1 MEYFA
6 AQEIRKLW
14 GKKPCDH
21 PRLERAHYAGAFLI
35 SYFCVQCGAEFT
47 IAQKMEM
54 DIERKKEKVKSRSEM
69 M

>member
-6 AQEIRKLW
+6 AQAIRDSW
-14 GKKPCDH
+14 GNKPCDH

-54 DIERKKEKVKSRSEM
+54 DQIRKKARIKT
-69 M
+69 